1 MTIQPAA
8 LEAANR
14 IADIVADAV
23 RRVDQC
29 IIPIGMKK
37 GRERMRFVMVLEV
50 DFGVGSKGMIGE
62 K

>member
-8 LEAANR
+8 LEATNR
-14 IADIVADAV
+14 IADIVAYAV
-23 RRVDQC
+23 GRVDQR
-29 IIPIGMKK
+29 IIPIGMKQ
-37 GRERMRFVMVLEV
+37 RRQRMRFVMVLEA